1 MTTDLTSLTGHWSM
15 IIEMNRKMSSLCRV
29 MQNWFSVSPST
40 RAKSQELSTIRL
52 IALLTVAFLLLAGCA
67 SVTPKVLPGSPSAKA
82 GSASSQYGWWYARFV
97 MNWPP
102 DKEPSWHVD
111 LLLAQLVVSPV
122 LSRFENDIKLWR
134 FHRRAARD
142 QAGHQFSFIFYA
154 TQGTAREVFA
164 ALQTEMTLEALRAGG
179 VLIRDNHDDTSA
191 ITRPNIEDTSDRS
204 WSLPVQKSWPYY
216 IQGVSEM
223 WLNLIAE
230 VSAQV
235 SAGKPPSNLDEALE
249 FYRQVNPIIERIW
262 QEEGQHAFLHHLNAI
277 FGYEPLVMRHKFLL
291 GF

>member
-1 MTTDLTSLTGHWSM
+1 M
-15 IIEMNRKMSSLCRV
+15 IIDMSLKMSSLCRV
-29 MQNWFSVSPST
+29 MQNWFSVSPPS
-40 RAKSQELSTIRL
+40 RAKSQKLNTIRL
-52 IALLTVAFLLLAGCA
+52 VALTAMAFLLLAGCA
-67 SVTPKVLPGSPSAKA
+67 SVTPMVLPSSSSAKM

-102 DKEPSWHVD
+102 DMEPSWHVD
-111 LLLAQLVVSPV
+111 LLLAQRVVSPL

-142 QAGHQFSFIFYA
+142 KAGHQFSFIFYA

-164 ALQTEMTLEALRAGG
+164 ALQTETTLKALRTGG
-179 VLIRDNHDDTSA
+179 ILIGDSYDDTSA

-204 WSLPVQKSWPYY
+204 WSLPVQKSWPYF
-216 IQGVSEM
+216 IHGVSEM

-230 VSAQV
+230 VSGQV
-235 SAGKPPSNLDEALE
+235 TEGKPPANIEEALD
-249 FYRQVNPIIERIW
+249 FFRQVNPIIERMW